1 MFFADVMS
9 QICNANLL
17 KRQKKRMEDFFQLIF
32 LPKLISYLKW
42 NLPSAR
48 ERWQDTEKK
57 RERKKTEKVRE
68 RKAGEKV
75 REKKTEN
82 RWRGIN

>member
-1 MFFADVMS
+1 
-9 QICNANLL
+9 
-17 KRQKKRMEDFFQLIF
+17 MEDFFQLIF

-57 RERKKTEKVRE
+57 RERKKTEKVRK
-68 RKAGEKV
+68 RKIFQGS
-75 REKKTEN
+75 
-82 RWRGIN
+82 RGIRQWPIN